1 MEDGKQ
7 EHSISEEGD
16 MAQSK
21 PKQRGVGCNPFKRR
35 YEKDASEKC
44 EVPLVGFEPEP
55 TKQRRSFVYE
65 DPALESS
72 EVVTP
77 ISPHA
82 LKLFEAI
89 REDEM
94 ELVEAELSTLTDKR
108 EIDKLGGHGFALIHV
123 AARYNFSRIVTTLL
137 DHGANINVGTSD
149 YRWTPLHLAARCVE
163 TFKRYILHYIY
174 SNVSESTLEIY
185 ILLTRI
191 TEIIAS
197 LRNRMCATRVKNL
210 FIALLFLGN

>member
-1 MEDGKQ
+1 MENGKQ

-16 MAQSK
+16 IAQSQ

-35 YEKDASEKC
+35 DEKYGI
-44 EVPLVGFEPEP
+44 PLVRFDEAA
-55 TKQRRSFVYE
+55 KQRTSFVYE

-72 EVVTP
+72 TSEVVNP

-94 ELVEAELSTLTDKR
+94 ELIEAELSTLTDKR

-137 DHGANINVGTSD
+137 DHGANINVGTGD

-163 TFKRYILHYIY
+163 TFKTLY
-174 SNVSESTLEIY
+174 STF
-185 ILLTRI
+185 
-191 TEIIAS
+191 
-197 LRNRMCATRVKNL
+197 NL
-210 FIALLFLGN
+210 F

>member
-1 MEDGKQ
+1 MENGKQ

-44 EVPLVGFEPEP
+44 EVPLVGFQP
-55 TKQRRSFVYE
+55 KAANRRHSIVY
-65 DPALESS
+65 DSALESS

-94 ELVEAELSTLTDKR
+94 ELVEAELSTLTDKC
-108 EIDKLGGHGFALIHV
+108 EIDKLVGQGFALIHV
-123 AARYNFSRIVTTLL
+123 AARYNFSRSVANLL
-137 DHGANINVGTSD
+137 DRGANINVGTSD

-163 TFKRYILHYIY
+163 RFKFLY
-174 SNVSESTLEIY
+174 STLS
-185 ILLTRI
+185 ILTFQ
-191 TEIIAS
+191 
-197 LRNRMCATRVKNL
+197 NRPLK
-210 FIALLFLGN
+210 FP

>member
-1 MEDGKQ
+1 
-7 EHSISEEGD
+7 

-35 YEKDASEKC
+35 DEKYSSGKYEI
-44 EVPLVGFEPEP
+44 PLVGFEPEAA
-55 TKQRRSFVYE
+55 KQRPSFVYH
-65 DPALESS
+65 PALESS

-94 ELVEAELSTLTDKR
+94 ELVEAELSTLTDKCD
-108 EIDKLGGHGFALIHV
+108 IDQLVGQGFALIHV
-123 AARYNFSRIVTTLL
+123 AARYNFSRSVTKLL
-137 DHGANINVGTSD
+137 DRGANINVGTSG

-163 TFKRYILHYIY
+163 TFKLLY
-174 SNVSESTLEIY
+174 STLH
-185 ILLTRI
+185 
-191 TEIIAS
+191 
-197 LRNRMCATRVKNL
+197 L
-210 FIALLFLGN
+210 F

>member
-1 MEDGKQ
+1 
-7 EHSISEEGD
+7 

-44 EVPLVGFEPEP
+44 EVPLVGFEP
-55 TKQRRSFVYE
+55 KAANQRHSIVY
-65 DPALESS
+65 DSALESS

-94 ELVEAELSTLTDKR
+94 ELVEAELSTLTDKC
-108 EIDKLGGHGFALIHV
+108 EIDKLVGQGFALIHV
-123 AARYNFSRIVTTLL
+123 AARYNFSRSVTNLL
-137 DHGANINVGTSD
+137 DRGANINVGTSD

-163 TFKRYILHYIY
+163 RFKLLY
-174 SNVSESTLEIY
+174 STLP
-185 ILLTRI
+185 ILTFQ
-191 TEIIAS
+191 
-197 LRNRMCATRVKNL
+197 NRPLK
-210 FIALLFLGN
+210 FP

>member
-1 MEDGKQ
+1 
-7 EHSISEEGD
+7 

-21 PKQRGVGCNPFKRR
+21 PKQRGVGCSPFKRR
-35 YEKDASEKC
+35 DEKYSTEKYEL
-44 EVPLVGFEPEP
+44 PLVGFNPEAA
-55 TKQRRSFVYE
+55 KQRRSFVYE

-149 YRWTPLHLAARCVE
+149 YQWTPLHLAARCVE
-163 TFKRYILHYIY
+163 TFKTLY
-174 SNVSESTLEIY
+174 STLRLFRPLKCTYYLHES
-185 ILLTRI
+185 LKLSL
-191 TEIIAS
+191 AS
-197 LRNRMCATRVKNL
+197 AIECVQQ
-210 FIALLFLGN
+210 IVC

>member
-1 MEDGKQ
+1 
-7 EHSISEEGD
+7 

-44 EVPLVGFEPEP
+44 EVPSVGFEP
-55 TKQRRSFVYE
+55 KAANQRPSFVY

-72 EVVTP
+72 AVVTP
-77 ISPHA
+77 ISPRA

-94 ELVEAELSTLTDKR
+94 ELVEAELSTLTDKC
-108 EIDKLGGHGFALIHV
+108 EIARLVGDGFALIHV
-123 AARYNFSRIVTTLL
+123 AARYNFSRSVTKLL
-137 DHGANINVGTSD
+137 DRGANINLGTGD

-163 TFKRYILHYIY
+163 TFKTLYATLSILTFQNRPLKFPYYLHK
-174 SNVSESTLEIY
+174 SLKLSLAC
-185 ILLTRI
+185 
-191 TEIIAS
+191 AS
-197 LRNRMCATRVKNL
+197 GCVQQI
-210 FIALLFLGN
+210 FC

>member
-1 MEDGKQ
+1 MENGKQ

-44 EVPLVGFEPEP
+44 EVPLVGFEPET

-94 ELVEAELSTLTDKR
+94 ELVEAELSTLTDKC
-108 EIDKLGGHGFALIHV
+108 EIDKLVGQGFALIHV
-123 AARYNFSRIVTTLL
+123 AARYNFSRSVTNLL
-137 DHGANINVGTSD
+137 DRGANINVGTSD
-149 YRWTPLHLAARCVE
+149 YRWTPLRLAARCVE
-163 TFKRYILHYIY
+163 RFKLLY
-174 SNVSESTLEIY
+174 STLSIVTFQNR
-185 ILLTRI
+185 LL
-191 TEIIAS
+191 
-197 LRNRMCATRVKNL
+197 K
-210 FIALLFLGN
+210 FP